1 MIAICKRHNWIVR
14 GLRLPPNVGKGYKLQ
29 QGLHEA
35 IRTRSLSALPPS
47 CHHSSTINLCSSRS
61 LPTTCLWHEIV
72 IVLLPFCQQLN
83 TILAVVCHHPTSF
96 LPTFY
101 RLYANIFFKSYC
113 DHSTI
118 SHHIALHHP
127 PTTFLL
133 LSYHR
138 STNIHHHPANIHH
151 RSTTILTIITT
162 ISLF

>member
-101 RLYANIFFKSYC
+101 RLYANIFFY
-113 DHSTI
+113 
-118 SHHIALHHP
+118 HIATILP
-127 PTTFLL
+127 FPTTLHCTIRPPPFYYYPTIALP
-133 LSYHR
+133 
-138 STNIHHHPANIHH
+138 I
-151 RSTTILTIITT
+151 STTTLPTFTT
-162 ISLF
+162 ALPPS